1 MKNNFKKEALCKLY
15 CIYVVIH
22 KLFNNGW
29 RKIETV
35 KDFEKVYSFETLPKG
50 SYFDII
56 VDGKIEYN
64 WYYSG
69 NISSDR
75 YVSNNVTHFRKSKRH
90 KLPRF

>member
-1 MKNNFKKEALCKLY
+1 MKNKLKKQTLTKLY

-22 KLFNNGW
+22 RLFNNGW

-50 SYFDII
+50 CYFDIV

-75 YVSNNVTHFRKSKRH
+75 YVSQNVTHFRKSKRYN
-90 KLPRF
+90 LPRF

>member
-1 MKNNFKKEALCKLY
+1 MKNNFKKKTLCKLY
-15 CIYVVIH
+15 SIYVVIH
-22 KLFNNGW
+22 RLFNNGW
-29 RKIETV
+29 RKIDTV

-50 SYFDII
+50 CYFDIL
-56 VDGKIEYN
+56 VNGKIEYN

-75 YVSNNVTHFRKSKRH
+75 YVSQNVTHFRKSKRH